1 MATTYRNHV
10 AEVVLDFGCLGEQ
23 YCDCIYDW
31 IEPNPSN
38 DPFNPPEDG
47 GAIIRNVLW
56 FVDGQEI
63 SIMTRLSPDELDKVA
78 DQIWEKWQ

>member
-1 MATTYRNHV
+1 MAKTYKNHV
-10 AEVVLDFGCLGEQ
+10 TEVVLNMGCLGEQ
-23 YCDCIYDW
+23 YCDCVYDW
-31 IEPNPSN
+31 IEANPSN

-63 SIMTRLSPDELDKVA
+63 SIMTRLSPNELDKVA